1 VCIFTNI
8 LKTIGRPIA
17 NRPQVWPLAQP
28 HGWPYPGQGCS
39 FRLRSGSNLPH
50 KGRF

>member
-1 VCIFTNI
+1 
-8 LKTIGRPIA
+8 
-17 NRPQVWPLAQP
+17 LAQP
-28 HGWPYPGQGCS
+28 RGWPYPGQGYS